1 MILIQ
6 KLLSC
11 FVKRLSRPFRNLEY
25 RLYLSAVLQAID
37 ISNLTG
43 FIIADFI
50 GFFKGFC
57 HCRIV
62 SFILLFLCI
71 LYTIDCLN
79 LLYVTNSL
87 S

>member
-11 FVKRLSRPFRNLEY
+11 FVKRFSRPFRNLEY
-25 RLYLSAVLQAID
+25 RLYLSAVLQVID

-50 GFFKGFC
+50 GFFKWFC

-62 SFILLFLCI
+62 SFILFFLCI

>member
-6 KLLSC
+6 KLLCCPMKLSC
-11 FVKRLSRPFRNLEY
+11 RPFEMFEY
-25 RLYLSAVLQAID
+25 RLYLSSVLQAID

-43 FIIADFI
+43 FIIADFM
-50 GFFKGFC
+50 GFFKGFS

-62 SFILLFLCI
+62 SFIFLFLCT
-71 LYTIDCLN
+71 LYTIDCFN